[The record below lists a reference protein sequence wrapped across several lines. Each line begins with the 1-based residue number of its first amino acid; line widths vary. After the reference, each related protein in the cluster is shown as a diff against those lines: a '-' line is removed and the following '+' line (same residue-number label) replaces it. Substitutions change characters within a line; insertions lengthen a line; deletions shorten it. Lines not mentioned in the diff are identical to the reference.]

1 MQPGPRSH
9 RGVHLLVIRR
19 CSIGKSGETL
29 QAGDVQI
36 VEGLGEQHVEQALR
50 VTHQGFAEKFRI
62 GFRNAEDFVRLFKD
76 SVDRDSC
83 LTAIVDGR
91 ASGILASKTKE
102 RKFYELK
109 NSTLFATFWPL
120 RTALVLFNLVL
131 LTQILGDSV
140 EHDEFEVD
148 TIAVD
153 PTLRGL
159 GIGTALMLK
168 AEEQAK
174 SQGMLKT
181 SLYVISKNTGA
192 Q

>member
-1 MQPGPRSH
+1 MAER
-9 RGVHLLVIRR
+9 
-19 CSIGKSGETL
+19 
-29 QAGDVQI
+29 
-36 VEGLGEQHVEQALR
+36 HVEQALR
-50 VTHQGFAEKFRI
+50 VTHHGFAEKFRI

-91 ASGILASKTKE
+91 ASGILAAKTKE

-109 NSTLFATFWPL
+109 NSTLFTTFWPL

-140 EHDEFEVD
+140 ERDEFEVD

-159 GIGTALMLK
+159 GIGSALMLK
-168 AEEQAK
+168 AEEVAK
-174 SQGMLKT
+174 SRGKLKT
-181 SLYVISKNTGA
+181 SLHVISKNTGA
-192 Q
+192 IRLYERLGYKTTLTKQGFLVRLALKSEAVHRMEKPLGGA